1 MGDGMIEI
9 NVREYMKRYILLD
22 FIFNAGKLEINRTGV
37 TRTVILS
44 RKYVLKI
51 PTTKTYELF
60 LSGLKANLQER
71 TFGNLY
77 QFPCLNATLAS
88 SKYGLFTVQKRLKP
102 VDYTLPQFNLDMQ
115 TLMNRT
121 TIRAIHES
129 DWKPEN
135 YGYDGLELKR
145 IDYG

>member
-1 MGDGMIEI
+1 
-9 NVREYMKRYILLD
+9 MKRYILLD
-22 FIFNAGKLEINRTGV
+22 FILSARKLEVNRTGV
-37 TRTVILS
+37 TRTVVLS
-44 RKYVLKI
+44 RKYALKL
-51 PTTKTYELF
+51 PTTSTYELF

-71 TFGNLY
+71 IFGITY
-77 QFPCLNATLAS
+77 DFPCLNRTLVS

-102 VDYTLPQFNLDMQ
+102 VDYTLPQFNIDMQ
-115 TLMNRT
+115 ELMKRT

-135 YGYDGLELKR
+135 YGYDGKELKR